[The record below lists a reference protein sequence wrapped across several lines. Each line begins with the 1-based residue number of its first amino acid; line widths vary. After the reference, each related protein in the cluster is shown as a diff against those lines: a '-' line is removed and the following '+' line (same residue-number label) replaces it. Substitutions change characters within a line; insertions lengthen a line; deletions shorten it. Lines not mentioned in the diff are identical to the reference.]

1 MLLPFGKEGHSPD
14 KNAGFPDTTKLHAE
28 EEGCSANENV
38 GFPDTTKTT
47 LLNHDTMLTKHYLFI
62 NSTIQECQYWKLR
75 FSYTNEVYSLKM
87 YCSCTH
93 WHLGFHLLK
102 THDINKEGNCKFMEM
117 QSWQYCPSCAF
128 VENFFSIFEDIL
140 LSGQWYPVWA
150 SGDIYPGFQS
160 RGLHA

>member
-1 MLLPFGKEGHSPD
+1 
-14 KNAGFPDTTKLHAE
+14 
-28 EEGCSANENV
+28 
-38 GFPDTTKTT
+38 
-47 LLNHDTMLTKHYLFI
+47 MLTKHYLFI

-75 FSYTNEVYSLKM
+75 FNYTNEVYSLKM

-128 VENFFSIFEDIL
+128 VENFFLQFSRTSFCRVNDIQFGLLVTSTLGFKAEVCMLNHPHAMDFSDLPPVQHLWLSKPSHFDPHTRTHVSIGGTRTRDECAL
-140 LSGQWYPVWA
+140 
-150 SGDIYPGFQS
+150 
-160 RGLHA
+160 